1 MTLYLCLGGFFIQ
14 TILDILKKN
23 FKKKWKMLIWEN

>member
-1 MTLYLCLGGFFIQ
+1 MMMFMFEKII

-23 FKKKWKMLIWEN
+23 NHLCGHVN